1 MNRAASRAS
10 ASSRSTSWGTAC
22 LCVWM
27 AVGAGC
33 AGHPVAPR
41 SAANRQAEGLAEE
54 QAADPTAPTPVAPR
68 PERAE
73 STESPGAQRDPHRTR
88 RLWGWI
94 SLAIGAE
101 AAVIAVT
108 TSFMLL
114 HEKSVLNDNCDAHKQ
129 CNAVGL
135 DAKGAITETV
145 PWNTGSWIVAA
156 AGVGIGTVILLT
168 SRSDSGKDTALSV
181 TPTPGGAALGLRSQF

>member
-1 MNRAASRAS
+1 M
-10 ASSRSTSWGTAC
+10 T
-22 LCVWM
+22 
-27 AVGAGC
+27 VGAGC
-33 AGHPVAPR
+33 AAHPVALR
-41 SAANRQAEGLAEE
+41 TAVNRQAEGVAEE
-54 QAADPTAPTPVAPR
+54 QAADPTAPTAVAGR

-73 STESPGAQRDPHRTR
+73 STETPSAQRDPHRTR
-88 RLWGWI
+88 RILGWI
-94 SLAIGAE
+94 SLAVGAE

-129 CNAVGL
+129 CSAAGL
-135 DAKGAITETV
+135 DAAGAITETV

-181 TPTPGGAALGLRSQF
+181 SPTPRGATLGLRSQF